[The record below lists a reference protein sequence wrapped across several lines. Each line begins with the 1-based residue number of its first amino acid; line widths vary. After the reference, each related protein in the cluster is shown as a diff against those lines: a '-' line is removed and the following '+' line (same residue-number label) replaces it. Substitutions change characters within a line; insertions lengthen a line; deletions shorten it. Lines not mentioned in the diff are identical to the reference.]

1 MVANFIMMGTKLDKY
16 KYFEEEMLE
25 LAYGVEGVVRER
37 YEAEEASF
45 SARIA
50 VGVVMCIICAVP
62 LLIAGVMLQMEKWVL
77 PSVALLL
84 IIVAAAVLFW
94 AVAAFIRMREKE

>member
-84 IIVAAAVLFW
+84 IIVAAAVLFG